1 MPVEPCERHRYLSRQ
16 SPRVRLNSRSGS
28 GSREVIIDN
37 DQFHNGRRT
46 KRDSTLAWSKTAES
60 SEKSMRLAGDI
71 ELYELLKAQ
80 EFSGKDYDD
89 FELEIMS
96 YGFATVRKW
105 IRNDELIAHCKRA
118 GFRGVPTQE
127 EVSLQQLSIDEIR
140 IMAIDIVTDA
150 VLAFREEALIGGQ
163 WKPEKNASL
172 RTYFV
177 GRCKKTSVDFLRKLA
192 RQRRIEKLTI
202 SIEDEGIM
210 QTPARAMDAEQLLE
224 HDEELRRVANIL
236 SEEEQYALSLQ
247 DQGLSVREIARE
259 LGRTTTAVYKLI
271 SKARTRA
278 RYEFTRKG
286 FA

>member
-1 MPVEPCERHRYLSRQ
+1 
-16 SPRVRLNSRSGS
+16 
-28 GSREVIIDN
+28 
-37 DQFHNGRRT
+37 
-46 KRDSTLAWSKTAES
+46 
-60 SEKSMRLAGDI
+60 
-71 ELYELLKAQ
+71 
-80 EFSGKDYDD
+80 
-89 FELEIMS
+89 
-96 YGFATVRKW
+96 
-105 IRNDELIAHCKRA
+105 
-118 GFRGVPTQE
+118 
-127 EVSLQQLSIDEIR
+127 
-140 IMAIDIVTDA
+140 MAIDIVTDA

-192 RQRRIEKLTI
+192 QQRRIEKLTI
-202 SIEDEGIM
+202 SIEDEGII
-210 QTPARAMDAEQLLE
+210 QIPARAMDAEQLLE

-247 DQGLSVREIARE
+247 DQGVPVREIARE

-278 RYEFTRKG
+278 RHEFTRRG